1 MKEADEF
8 RRKIAELRA
17 LEATVIQKLRE
28 NYSREDLIAMSCA
41 ELSKEDLAA
50 MACEGWS
57 ANEMRCFLSEQGE
70 EHSDG

>member
-8 RRKIAELRA
+8 RRKIAELQV
-17 LEATVIQKLRE
+17 LEAAVILKAQG
-28 NYSREDLIAMSCA
+28 YFSREELIAMACD

-57 ANEMRCFLSEQGE
+57 ANEMRCFLE